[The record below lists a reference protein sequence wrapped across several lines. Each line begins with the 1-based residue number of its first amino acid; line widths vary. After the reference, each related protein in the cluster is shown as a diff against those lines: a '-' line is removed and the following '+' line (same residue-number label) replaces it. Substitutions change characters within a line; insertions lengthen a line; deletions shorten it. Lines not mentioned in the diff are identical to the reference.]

1 MHDENFTLKF
11 AIDLLVVNLPTNK
24 LKRDFCLYFFMIS
37 PRRRDPDCCCCPMVE
52 LLLGNSSP
60 CNIAGANI
68 NSSTQH
74 TSLSSC
80 PPEWSL
86 GESETGL
93 WLVKWS
99 PYLRIIGQEVWKKM
113 FWLIGF
119 TFSWRRALTRRRQNH
134 EWIAIFTFDKIQN
147 IRFVWLLQTK
157 LLTILSVSISFKLS
171 SKGMFLKLDGWITW
185 II

>member
-24 LKRDFCLYFFMIS
+24 PKRDFCLYFFMFS

-80 PPEWSL
+80 PPE
-86 GESETGL
+86 
-93 WLVKWS
+93 
-99 PYLRIIGQEVWKKM
+99 
-113 FWLIGF
+113 
-119 TFSWRRALTRRRQNH
+119 
-134 EWIAIFTFDKIQN
+134 
-147 IRFVWLLQTK
+147 
-157 LLTILSVSISFKLS
+157 
-171 SKGMFLKLDGWITW
+171 
-185 II
+185 